1 MAGRKISID
10 EKIQRAEEAVS
21 RAKEKYEAALE
32 ELKKL
37 HEKKKEQQRAEVMS
51 AILKSKKSH
60 EEILA
65 FLNS

>member
-10 EKIQRAEEAVS
+10 EKIQRAEEAAS

-37 HEKKKEQQRAEVMS
+37 HEKKEEQQRAEVMS
-51 AILKSKKSH
+51 AILRSKKSH
-60 EEILA
+60 KKILA
-65 FLNS
+65 LLNS